1 MLAKTTIALF
11 VAAALGAASAALAND
26 RDGYE
31 SGGFQVQTWQDVQQ
45 ARKNIQDQIRSQ
57 YHTANEHGR
66 DAYGSSAILSQKDG
80 ASAKPGHRLSPGY

>member
-31 SGGFQVQTWQDVQQ
+31 SGGFQVQTWQDIAKSRQDVQ
-45 ARKNIQDQIRSQ
+45 NQIHRLYNTNS
-57 YHTANEHGR
+57 G
-66 DAYGSSAILSQKDG
+66 DAYGHATSRNRVSHA
-80 ASAKPGHRLSPGY
+80 R